1 MIQEM
6 VEGLLASTSFI
17 AIFALLVLI
26 LWIFLPLAVFGTK
39 SILTRI
45 LVEQHATN
53 DRLDRLDRLAAE
65 LAALRR
71 GEEGRLETEPPR
83 RRAGAD
89 AP

>member
-45 LVEQHATN
+45 LAEQHATN
-53 DRLDRLDRLAAE
+53 DRLDRLAAE

-71 GEEGRLETEPPR
+71 GEEGAAREGAAR
-83 RRAGAD
+83 RRAGTD